1 MAHENQFDHKMNEN
15 FSVNA
20 AINNSNLSETEQLKK
35 LMEENLKYNL
45 AIFADTQKIR
55 RYMFW
60 RLVINIVWLIIILTP
75 IILALIYLPPVLR
88 EAYQGYQEI
97 VTGGQGALD
106 LLNQLNKMR

>member
-1 MAHENQFDHKMNEN
+1 MAHETQFDYKMNEE
-15 FSVNA
+15 FSANA
-20 AINNSNLSETEQLKK
+20 AVNNSNLSETEQLKK
-35 LMEENLKYNL
+35 LMAENLKYNR

-60 RLVINIVWLIIILTP
+60 RLVMNIIWLIIILTP

-88 EAYQGYQEI
+88 EAYQSYQEV